1 MHYLQLFLALWALFF
16 TPVWSQ
22 ESPIWVQGALED
34 AIATDD
40 TFNTGGT
47 IVVNGF
53 TMNVPKNLL
62 VQFPAAWVP
71 WKEFVANKAD
81 FAGYETLVIG
91 NSINGEP
98 RVAQVQLYEF
108 FEGLSSGWVESV
120 DFADGS
126 LKIQNGPT
134 VRISDPNA
142 VYSKDFTGAPL
153 MTADDQS
160 PSITSF
166 SGFPMCIPR
175 NETDPLCPL
184 TNRPFVGPGTFQL
197 TVKST
202 APDPLV
208 MAPFQAGDFITFSGF
223 RRGSE
228 VIAFSIVAQNV
239 QINTLGDIV
248 YVRMELGLLGI
259 DNPSPNAEIAE
270 SRFIGFV
277 SNNRATVSLYAMD
290 VDPCTGTTSDRIIA
304 SMGLRG
310 GRNAQNK
317 FEYRNEILFRY
328 TREYRVI
335 AEIDGVAKTR
345 VTKNNLTAGT
355 YVQPVNVW
363 VPGEQDVPG
372 VPPVSYDFSQME
384 FLTKGVGADDAGNV
398 WGPLEPFPQTG
409 VFIEAPVCA
418 ATPAARDVK
427 VEKRGSIG
435 RWYGR
440 ARADAISQVENV
452 DTTDPVVVVAPE
464 EAAAIAEKK
473 QEEAANNDSQ

>member
-1 MHYLQLFLALWALFF
+1 MRYLQLLVAVSAFLVALVA
-16 TPVWSQ
+16 SQ
-22 ESPIWVQGALED
+22 EAPLWIQGGFED
-34 AIATDD
+34 ATATDD

-71 WKEFVANKAD
+71 WKEFVANKGN

-108 FEGLSSGWVESV
+108 FEGLSSGFVESV
-120 DFADGS
+120 NFEDGS
-126 LKIQNGPT
+126 LKIQNGP
-134 VRISDPNA
+134 V
-142 VYSKDFTGAPL
+142 
-153 MTADDQS
+153 S

-175 NETDPLCPL
+175 NATDPLCPL
-184 TNRPFVGPGTFQL
+184 SNRPFVGPGTF
-197 TVKST
+197 T

-223 RRGSE
+223 RQGGE

-239 QINTLGDIV
+239 QITTLGDVV

-277 SNNRATVSLYAMD
+277 PNNRATVTLFAMD
-290 VDPCTGTTSDRIIA
+290 VDPCTGATSDRIIA
-304 SMGLRG
+304 FMGLRG

-317 FEYRNEILFRY
+317 FEYRNDILSRY
-328 TREYRVI
+328 TREHRVT

-345 VTKNNLTAGT
+345 VTKNGITAGT

-384 FLTKGVGADDAGNV
+384 FLTNGVGRDDEGNV
-398 WGPLEPFPQTG
+398 WGPLEPFPQVG
-409 VFIEAPVCA
+409 VLIEAPTC
-418 ATPAARDVK
+418 PAAREVK
-427 VEKRGSIG
+427 MQKRGQTR

-440 ARADAISQVENV
+440 AREDAISQADNV
-452 DTTDPVVVVAPE
+452 GTTDPVVIVAPE
-464 EAAAIAEKK
+464 EARVNAEKK
-473 QEEAANNDSQ
+473 AKKEVMR

>member
-1 MHYLQLFLALWALFF
+1 MRYLQLFSALSAFLVALAA
-16 TPVWSQ
+16 SQ
-22 ESPIWVQGALED
+22 EAPIWIQGALED
-34 AIATDD
+34 ATAADD
-40 TFNTGGT
+40 AFNTGGT

-53 TMNVPKNLL
+53 TVNVPKNLL

-71 WKEFVANKAD
+71 WKEFVAQKGS
-81 FAGYETLVIG
+81 FVGYETLVIG

-108 FEGLSSGWVESV
+108 FEGLSSGFVESV
-120 DFADGS
+120 DFEDGS
-126 LKIQNGPT
+126 LKIQNGPV

-142 VYSKDFTGAPL
+142 VFSRGYAAAPL

-175 NETDPLCPL
+175 NATDPLCPL
-184 TNRPFVGPGTFQL
+184 SNRPFAGPGTF
-197 TVKST
+197 T

-223 RRGSE
+223 RQGGE

-239 QINTLGDIV
+239 QITTLGDLV

-277 SNNRATVSLYAMD
+277 SNNRATVTLFAMD
-290 VDPCTGTTSDRIIA
+290 VDPCTGATSDRIIA

-317 FEYRNEILFRY
+317 FEYRNSILSRY
-328 TREYRVI
+328 TREYRVT
-335 AEIDGVAKTR
+335 AEIDGVVKTR
-345 VTKNNLTAGT
+345 ATKNGLTAGT

-384 FLTKGVGADDAGNV
+384 FLTKGVGRDAEGNV
-398 WGPLEPFPQTG
+398 WGPLEPFPQVG
-409 VFIEAPVCA
+409 VLIEAPAC
-418 ATPAARDVK
+418 PAAAREVG
-427 VEKRGSIG
+427 VRRRRGQTG

-440 ARADAISQVENV
+440 ARADAISQAENV
-452 DTTDPVVVVAPE
+452 DTTDPVVNVAPE
-464 EAAAIAEKK
+464 EARVNAEKK
-473 QEEAANNDSQ
+473 AKKEAMRGPA

>member
-1 MHYLQLFLALWALFF
+1 MHRLRVFITIWSLLLASVAC
-16 TPVWSQ
+16 Q
-22 ESPIWVQGALED
+22 EAPIWVQGALED
-34 AIATDD
+34 ATATDD
-40 TFNTGGT
+40 AFNTGGT

-53 TMNVPKNLL
+53 TVNVPKNLL

-81 FAGYETLVIG
+81 FTGYETLVIG

-98 RVAQVQLYEF
+98 RVAQIQMYEF
-108 FEGLSSGWVESV
+108 FEGLSSGFIESL

-134 VRISDPNA
+134 
-142 VYSKDFTGAPL
+142 
-153 MTADDQS
+153 S

-175 NETDPLCPL
+175 NESDPFCPL
-184 TNRPFVGPGTFQL
+184 SNRPFVGPGTF
-197 TVKST
+197 T
-202 APDPLV
+202 APDPVV

-223 RRGSE
+223 RRGAE

-239 QINTLGDIV
+239 QINTLGDVV

-259 DNPSPNAEIAE
+259 DNPNPNAEIAE

-290 VDPCTGTTSDRIIA
+290 VDPCTGATTNRIIA

-317 FEYRNEILFRY
+317 FEYRNNILFRY
-328 TREYRVI
+328 TREYRVT

-345 VTKNNLTAGT
+345 VTKNGITAGT

-384 FLTKGVGADDAGNV
+384 FLTKGVGADDDGNV

-409 VFIEAPVCA
+409 VLIEPPVCA
-418 ATPAARDVK
+418 AARGLEL
-427 VEKRGSIG
+427 EKRGQIS

-440 ARADAISQVENV
+440 ARADAISQAENV
-452 DTTDPVVVVAPE
+452 DTTEAFVNIAPE
-464 EAAAIAEKK
+464 EAAAIAKK
-473 QEEAANNDSQ
+473 KAEEEAINGSP

>member
-1 MHYLQLFLALWALFF
+1 MRYLQLFVAVSAFLVALVA
-16 TPVWSQ
+16 SQ
-22 ESPIWVQGALED
+22 EAPLWIQGGFED
-34 AIATDD
+34 ATATDD

-71 WKEFVANKAD
+71 WKEFVANKGN

-108 FEGLSSGWVESV
+108 FEGLSSGFVESV
-120 DFADGS
+120 NFEDGS
-126 LKIQNGPT
+126 LKIQNGP
-134 VRISDPNA
+134 V
-142 VYSKDFTGAPL
+142 
-153 MTADDQS
+153 S

-175 NETDPLCPL
+175 NATDPLCPL
-184 TNRPFVGPGTFQL
+184 SNRPFAGPGTF
-197 TVKST
+197 T

-223 RRGSE
+223 RQGGE

-239 QINTLGDIV
+239 QITTLGDVV

-277 SNNRATVSLYAMD
+277 SNNRATVTLFAMD
-290 VDPCTGTTSDRIIA
+290 VDPCTGATSDRIIA

-317 FEYRNEILFRY
+317 FEYRNNILSRY
-328 TREYRVI
+328 TREYRVT

-345 VTKNNLTAGT
+345 VTKNGITAGT

-384 FLTKGVGADDAGNV
+384 FLTKGVGRDDEGNV
-398 WGPLEPFPQTG
+398 WGPLEPFPQVG
-409 VFIEAPVCA
+409 VLIEAPTC
-418 ATPAARDVK
+418 PAAREVK
-427 VEKRGSIG
+427 MQKRGQTG

-440 ARADAISQVENV
+440 AREDAISQADNV
-452 DTTDPVVVVAPE
+452 GTTDPVVIVAPE
-464 EAAAIAEKK
+464 EARVNAEKK
-473 QEEAANNDSQ
+473 AKKEAMRVSA

>member
-1 MHYLQLFLALWALFF
+1 MHLLRVFITIWSLLVVSVA
-16 TPVWSQ
+16 SQ
-22 ESPIWVQGALED
+22 EAPIWVQGALED
-34 AIATDD
+34 ATATDD

-53 TMNVPKNLL
+53 TVNVPKNLL

-81 FAGYETLVIG
+81 FTGYETLVIG

-108 FEGLSSGWVESV
+108 FEGLSSGFVESV

-142 VYSKDFTGAPL
+142 VFSKGYTGAPL

-166 SGFPMCIPR
+166 SGFPI
-175 NETDPLCPL
+175 
-184 TNRPFVGPGTFQL
+184 
-197 TVKST
+197 
-202 APDPLV
+202 
-208 MAPFQAGDFITFSGF
+208 
-223 RRGSE
+223 
-228 VIAFSIVAQNV
+228 IVAQNV
-239 QINTLGDIV
+239 QINTLGEVV

-259 DNPSPNAEIAE
+259 DNPNPNAEIAE

-290 VDPCTGTTSDRIIA
+290 VDPCTGATTDRIIA

-317 FEYRNEILFRY
+317 FEYRNNILFRY
-328 TREYRVI
+328 TREYRVT

-345 VTKNNLTAGT
+345 VTKNGITAGT

-384 FLTKGVGADDAGNV
+384 FLTKGVGADDDGNV

-409 VFIEAPVCA
+409 VLIEPPVCA
-418 ATPAARDVK
+418 AARGLEI
-427 VEKRGSIG
+427 EKRGQIG

-440 ARADAISQVENV
+440 ARADAISQAENV
-452 DTTDPVVVVAPE
+452 DTTEAFVNISPE

-473 QEEAANNDSQ
+473 AEEEAINGPP

>member
-1 MHYLQLFLALWALFF
+1 MRSLQVFFALWAFLLSF
-16 TPVWSQ
+16 VVSQ
-22 ESPIWVQGALED
+22 EAPIWVQGSLED
-34 AIATDD
+34 ATATDD
-40 TFNTGGT
+40 AFNTAGS

-71 WKEFVANKAD
+71 WKEFVNNKAD
-81 FAGYETLVIG
+81 FAGFETLVIG

-108 FEGLSSGWVESV
+108 FEGFSSGFVESV

-142 VYSKDFTGAPL
+142 VFSKGYTGAPL

-175 NETDPLCPL
+175 NSTDPLCPL
-184 TNRPFVGPGTFQL
+184 TNRPFIGPGTF
-197 TVKST
+197 T
-202 APDPLV
+202 APDPVV

-248 YVRMELGLLGI
+248 YVRMEEGLLGI

-290 VDPCTGTTSDRIIA
+290 VDPCTGATTDRIIA

-317 FEYRNEILFRY
+317 FEYRNDILFRY
-328 TREYRVI
+328 TREYRI
-335 AEIDGVAKTR
+335 TAEIDGVPKTR
-345 VTKNNLTAGT
+345 VTKNGITAGT

-384 FLTKGVGADDAGNV
+384 FLTKGVGADDGGNV
-398 WGPLEPFPQTG
+398 WGPLDPFPQVG
-409 VFIEAPVCA
+409 VFIEAPTCA
-418 ATPAARDVK
+418 TARDVK
-427 VEKRGSIG
+427 LNKRGRTG

-440 ARADAISQVENV
+440 ARAEAISQAQNV
-452 DTTDPVVVVAPE
+452 GTTDPVVEVAPE
-464 EAAAIAEKK
+464 EAAAIEEKK
-473 QEEAANNDSQ
+473 QEEAARNGSPST

>member
-1 MHYLQLFLALWALFF
+1 MHRLRVFITIWSLLLASVAC
-16 TPVWSQ
+16 Q
-22 ESPIWVQGALED
+22 EAPIWVQGALED
-34 AIATDD
+34 ATATDD
-40 TFNTGGT
+40 AFNTGGT

-53 TMNVPKNLL
+53 TVNVPKNLL

-81 FAGYETLVIG
+81 FTGYETLVIG

-98 RVAQVQLYEF
+98 RVAQVQMYEF
-108 FEGLSSGWVESV
+108 FEGLSSGFIESL

-142 VYSKDFTGAPL
+142 VFSKGYTGAPL

-160 PSITSF
+160 PI
-166 SGFPMCIPR
+166 
-175 NETDPLCPL
+175 
-184 TNRPFVGPGTFQL
+184 
-197 TVKST
+197 
-202 APDPLV
+202 V

-223 RRGSE
+223 RRGAE

-239 QINTLGDIV
+239 QINTLGDVV

-259 DNPSPNAEIAE
+259 DNPNPNAEIAE

-290 VDPCTGTTSDRIIA
+290 VDPCTGATTNRIIA

-317 FEYRNEILFRY
+317 FEYRNNILFRY
-328 TREYRVI
+328 TREYRVT

-345 VTKNNLTAGT
+345 VTKNGITAGT

-384 FLTKGVGADDAGNV
+384 FLTKGVGADDDGNV

-409 VFIEAPVCA
+409 VLIEPPVCV
-418 ATPAARDVK
+418 AARGLEL
-427 VEKRGSIG
+427 EKRGQIS

-440 ARADAISQVENV
+440 ARADAISQAENV
-452 DTTDPVVVVAPE
+452 DTTEAFVNIAPE
-464 EAAAIAEKK
+464 EAAAIAKK
-473 QEEAANNDSQ
+473 KAEEEAINGSP

>member
-1 MHYLQLFLALWALFF
+1 MHYLQLFLALWALFS
-16 TPVWSQ
+16 TPVWAQ

-134 VRISDPNA
+134 
-142 VYSKDFTGAPL
+142 
-153 MTADDQS
+153 S

-184 TNRPFVGPGTFQL
+184 TNRPFVGPGTF
-197 TVKST
+197 T

-384 FLTKGVGADDAGNV
+384 FLTKGVGADDAGSV

-409 VFIEAPVCA
+409 VFIETPVCA
-418 ATPAARDVK
+418 ATPAARDLK

-440 ARADAISQVENV
+440 ARADAISQLENV

>member
-1 MHYLQLFLALWALFF
+1 MRCLQVSIALWAFLLSF
-16 TPVWSQ
+16 VVSQ
-22 ESPIWVQGALED
+22 EAPIWVQGSLED
-34 AIATDD
+34 ATAADD
-40 TFNTGGT
+40 TFNTGGS

-71 WKEFVANKAD
+71 WKEFVNNKAD
-81 FAGYETLVIG
+81 FAGFETLVIG
-91 NSINGEP
+91 NSINGES

-108 FEGLSSGWVESV
+108 FEGLSSGFVESV

-142 VYSKDFTGAPL
+142 VYSKGYTGAPL

-175 NETDPLCPL
+175 NDTDPLCPL
-184 TNRPFVGPGTFQL
+184 TNRPFVGPGTF
-197 TVKST
+197 T
-202 APDPLV
+202 APDPVV

-248 YVRMELGLLGI
+248 YVRMEEGLLGI

-290 VDPCTGTTSDRIIA
+290 VDPCTGATTDRIIA
-304 SMGLRG
+304 SMDLRG

-317 FEYRNEILFRY
+317 FEYRNDILFRY
-328 TREYRVI
+328 TREYRVT
-335 AEIDGVAKTR
+335 AEIDGVPKTR
-345 VTKNNLTAGT
+345 VTKNGITAGT

-384 FLTKGVGADDAGNV
+384 FLTKGVGADDEGNI
-398 WGPLEPFPQTG
+398 WGPLEPFPQVG
-409 VFIEAPVCA
+409 VFIEVPTCA
-418 ATPAARDVK
+418 AARDL
-427 VEKRGSIG
+427 EMNKRGRTG

-440 ARADAISQVENV
+440 ARAEAISQAQNV
-452 DTTDPVVVVAPE
+452 GTTDPVVEVAPE
-464 EAAAIAEKK
+464 EAAAIEEKK
-473 QEEAANNDSQ
+473 QEEAARNGSPSA

>member
-1 MHYLQLFLALWALFF
+1 MHYLQLFLALWALFS
-16 TPVWSQ
+16 TPVWAQ

-47 IVVNGF
+47 IIVNGF

-142 VYSKDFTGAPL
+142 VFSKGFTGAPL

-184 TNRPFVGPGTFQL
+184 TNRPFVGPGTF
-197 TVKST
+197 T

-409 VFIEAPVCA
+409 VFIETPVCA
-418 ATPAARDVK
+418 ATPAARDLK

-440 ARADAISQVENV
+440 ARADAISQLENV